1 MKALNEFK
9 YPNGWKE
16 YWASP
21 GTNDSV
27 LGALVIDP
35 VPVGGPPE
43 AGAAPP
49 EAPPPK
55 APPPKA
61 APGVTDD
68 PGITDDDPR
77 IGASAGRGC
86 THGTTALFL
95 T

>member
-16 YWASP
+16 YSASP

-27 LGALVIDP
+27 LGAFVIDP
-35 VPVGGPPE
+35 FPE

-49 EAPPPK
+49 EAEAAE
-55 APPPKA
+55 APPEA